1 MQRRNF
7 DEMNCPIAR
16 TLDRVGEWWSIL
28 ILREAMYG
36 ETRFD
41 GFQKSLGIAPN
52 MLTRRL
58 NELVEAGLLA
68 RRQYCDKPPRD
79 EYLLTEAGADFRQV
93 TLAMLAW
100 GNKHFAPEGKSVIL
114 IDSVS
119 GAEVQPVLMDPAT
132 GLAIGKRHVAA
143 AGPAATES
151 TRARMNRL
159 AERRAAAP
167 TPDLST
173 GE

>member
-1 MQRRNF
+1 MHKT
-7 DEMNCPIAR
+7 DLTTLPCPIAR
-16 TLDRVGEWWSIL
+16 GLGVVGEWWSIL

-58 NELVEAGLLA
+58 NELVEAGLLE
-68 RRQYCDKPPRD
+68 RRQYCAKPPRF
-79 EYLLTEAGADFRQV
+79 EYVLTQAGADFRQV
-93 TLAMLAW
+93 TLSLLAW
-100 GNKHFAPEGKSVIL
+100 GNKHFTPESKSVIL

-119 GAEVQPVLMDPAT
+119 GEEVHPVLMDPAT
-132 GLAIGKRHVAA
+132 GLPIGTRHVAV

-151 TRARMNRL
+151 TRNRMNRL